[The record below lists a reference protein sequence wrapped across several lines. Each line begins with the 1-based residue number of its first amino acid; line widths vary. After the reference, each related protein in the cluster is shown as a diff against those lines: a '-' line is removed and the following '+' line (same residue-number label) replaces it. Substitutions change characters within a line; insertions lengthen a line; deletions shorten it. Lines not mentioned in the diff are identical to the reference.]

1 MRRAAALIGAA
12 VGAVLMLTACGS
24 SGGLIPASNA
34 NTISNDLST
43 LATALENHDC
53 TSTRTALERIDLD
66 VNALPSNVNPKLR
79 TNIVEGYENLA
90 DTAPNQ
96 CRPQSTHAS
105 TGSTSKSGATSKTG
119 ATSKSGPTSSTGPT
133 ESTSPTGPTGTSIG
147 PGGGSQAPTGS
158 SGTGSTGSSGD
169 SANSAGGAVSGA

>member
-1 MRRAAALIGAA
+1 MRRAAELIGAA
-12 VGAVLMLTACGS
+12 AGAVLMLTACGS

-53 TSTRTALERIDLD
+53 DNTRTALERIDLD
-66 VNALPSNVNPKLR
+66 VNALPSSVNPKLR

-96 CRPQSTHAS
+96 CRSQSTHTS
-105 TGSTSKSGATSKTG
+105 TGPTSKTG
-119 ATSKSGPTSSTGPT
+119 TTGKTGPTGPTSSTGPT
-133 ESTSPTGPTGTSIG
+133 ESTSPIGPTGTTLG
-147 PGGGSQAPTGS
+147 PGGGSQAPTGN
-158 SGTGSTGSSGD
+158 SGTGTTGSSGS
-169 SANSAGGAVSGA
+169 SADSAGGAVSGV